1 MKINEIIV
9 NARSQVRS
17 KADGALAV
25 EVLLGHCLKISRER
39 LYLSDNLDVT
49 DADVNRFRELLERF
63 VAGEP
68 VAYLVGNKEFFGLDF
83 FVDRRVLTPRPETE
97 ILVENVISFAKG
109 RGKLKILDVGTGS
122 GNIALALAK
131 NLDEA
136 VVHGCD
142 LSREALEVAEMNAVR
157 NGLENKVKFFQ
168 SDLLADV
175 DENYDIV
182 AANLPYIGTEKNNF
196 ISANVKDFEPHIA
209 LFGGSDGLELYEK
222 LFFQQGQKS
231 WKPKLLAGEFGF
243 AQADAVKLLINKYF
257 PSADVFLIDD
267 YASIPRVF
275 MVNFS

>member
-97 ILVENVISFAKG
+97 ILVENVISFAWTLVPAAAILPWLWLKTWMKLWCTAATYQG
-109 RGKLKILDVGTGS
+109 RRWR
-122 GNIALALAK
+122 
-131 NLDEA
+131 
-136 VVHGCD
+136 
-142 LSREALEVAEMNAVR
+142 SR
-157 NGLENKVKFFQ
+157 K
-168 SDLLADV
+168 
-175 DENYDIV
+175 
-182 AANLPYIGTEKNNF
+182 
-196 ISANVKDFEPHIA
+196 
-209 LFGGSDGLELYEK
+209 
-222 LFFQQGQKS
+222 
-231 WKPKLLAGEFGF
+231 
-243 AQADAVKLLINKYF
+243 
-257 PSADVFLIDD
+257 
-267 YASIPRVF
+267 
-275 MVNFS
+275 